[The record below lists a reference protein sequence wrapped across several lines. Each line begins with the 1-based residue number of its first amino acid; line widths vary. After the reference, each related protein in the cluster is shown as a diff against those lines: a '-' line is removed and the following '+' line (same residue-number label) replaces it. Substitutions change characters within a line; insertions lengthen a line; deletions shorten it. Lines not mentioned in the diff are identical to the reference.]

1 MGGYKIAPLQN
12 RAPQGSLV
20 HGPKMGWCK
29 LHPHVGPFGVGC
41 PFVWFRVCEGE
52 WVTGKVGDG
61 EWVEW
66 LPEGGDGEWVDW
78 LP

>member
-1 MGGYKIAPLQN
+1 MGGSKIAPPKIGPLRGN
-12 RAPQGSLV
+12 LPM
-20 HGPKMGWCK
+20 GPKWGCK
-29 LHPHVGPFGVGC
+29 LHPHQVGPCGVGC
-41 PFVWFRVCEGE
+41 PFVRFRVCEGE

-66 LPEGGDGEWVDW
+66 LPEGGDGEWVEW